1 MGDFPYPKTNNSAT
15 RDQRFAHAIRCRLDL
30 IEHEMSALEKQGA
43 AHFESARAC
52 QRGAVL
58 RLHFGLT
65 DPISLE
71 RGIGPECFGH
81 IAPELRTCV
90 ARQREAVA

>member
-1 MGDFPYPKTNNSAT
+1 VGQAIAATPGRFNRAGRKPPKLMPSK
-15 RDQRFAHAIRCRLDL
+15 LV
-30 IEHEMSALEKQGA
+30 
-43 AHFESARAC
+43 RAY

-71 RGIGPECFGH
+71 RGIGSECFGH
-81 IAPELRTCV
+81 IAPELRTYV

>member
-1 MGDFPYPKTNNSAT
+1 MGQAIAAT
-15 RDQRFAHAIRCRLDL
+15 PGRFNRAGHKPLKL
-30 IEHEMSALEKQGA
+30 TPSKL
-43 AHFESARAC
+43 ARAC

-58 RLHFGLT
+58 RLHFVLT

-71 RGIGPECFGH
+71 CGIGPECFGH
-81 IAPELRTCV
+81 IAPELRTYV